1 MYNPLTLL
9 SSKYGCD
16 VILYQMIVG
25 REIVMDELIKHMPGK
40 YEGNFVDLYA

>member
-9 SSKYGCD
+9 SCKYSYD

-25 REIVMDELIKHMPGK
+25 RELVMDELIKHRPGK
-40 YEGNFVDLYA
+40 YEGNFTDFYA